1 MTPEEIAVT
10 LAEHGKEIGSLKHR
24 VKDVEE
30 TQKEIH
36 SLTLSVHEI
45 ALSLKNVVEEQK
57 KQRDDLNELK
67 SRPAKRWQKA
77 SDKVIETILT
87 VILTALITAVLA
99 LLALGV

>member
-77 SDKVIETILT
+77 SDKVMDTIIT
-87 VILTALITAVLA
+87 VIITALITTA
-99 LLALGV
+99 LTWIALSL